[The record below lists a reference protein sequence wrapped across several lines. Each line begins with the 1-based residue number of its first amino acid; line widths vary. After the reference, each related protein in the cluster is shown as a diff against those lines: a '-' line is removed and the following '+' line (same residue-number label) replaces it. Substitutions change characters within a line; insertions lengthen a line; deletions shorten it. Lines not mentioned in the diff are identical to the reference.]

1 VPSDALFKIVNAV
14 HRPLFRITRGK
25 IGGRGLGMPVLV
37 LTTTGRKSGAKR
49 SVMLTSPLQL
59 GDSLVLVASRGG
71 DDQNP
76 AWLHNLQSDP
86 AVEVELDGRARAMRA
101 RVADAAERAE
111 LWPRIV
117 ADHANYASYQS
128 KTDRE
133 IPVVVLDPAS

>member
-1 VPSDALFKIVNAV
+1 VPPNALFKAVNAV
-14 HRPLFRITRGK
+14 HRPLFRLSKGK

-59 GDSLVLVASRGG
+59 GESIVLVASRGG

-76 AWLHNLQSDP
+76 AWLLNIEADP
-86 AVEVELDGRARAMRA
+86 KVEVELDGATRPMRA
-101 RVADAAERAE
+101 RIAGAAERAE

-117 ADHANYASYQS
+117 ADHANYGAYQA
-128 KTDRE
+128 KTERE